1 MFVTPTCPYCPRAAI
16 AGGRIAL
23 ESPKVKTSVI
33 EASEFPHLAQKYGV
47 MGVPK
52 VVISD
57 AVEFV
62 GALPEIAFVQY
73 LLSTQERISSG

>member
-1 MFVTPTCPYCPRAAI
+1 MKYY
-16 AGGRIAL
+16 L
-23 ESPKVKTSVI
+23 
-33 EASEFPHLAQKYGV
+33 SEHHLAQRYAV

>member
-1 MFVTPTCPYCPRAAI
+1 MKYY
-16 AGGRIAL
+16 L
-23 ESPKVKTSVI
+23 
-33 EASEFPHLAQKYGV
+33 SEHHLAQKYAV

-62 GALPEIAFVQY
+62 GALPEIAFVQH
-73 LLSTQERISSG
+73 LLSAQERIKGS